1 MKSYFFRRSAI
12 VGAFSLLI
20 ELFRLFQVLSK
31 TNMKTTRLF
40 YFALSAMLLS
50 AGAHADKFKDSAD
63 EFRAAFATNK
73 FFGDC
78 YGYAVFPNV
87 GKGGVG
93 IGGAY
98 GKGQVYRNGKVTGRV
113 KLTQLSIGIQ
123 LGGQAYSEIVFF
135 EDKRAFEEFT
145 SGSYEFGAGVSA
157 VAITLSAQAE
167 ASTNG
172 ATASAGTSVDETGQA
187 ETKYH
192 RGFAVFTASKGGLM
206 YEASLKGQKFS
217 YNAD

>member
-1 MKSYFFRRSAI
+1 
-12 VGAFSLLI
+12 
-20 ELFRLFQVLSK
+20 
-31 TNMKTTRLF
+31 MKTLRFSILALF
-40 YFALSAMLLS
+40 AILLC
-50 AGAHADKFKDSAD
+50 AGGYADKFKDTAD
-63 EFRAAFATNK
+63 EFRAAFATKK
-73 FFGDC
+73 FFDNS

-87 GKGGVG
+87 GKGAVG

-98 GKGQVYRNGKVTGRV
+98 GKGRVYRKGEPVGRT
-113 KLTQLSIGIQ
+113 KMTQLSIGFQ

-145 SGSYEFGAGVSA
+145 SGSYEFGAGLSA

-172 ATASAGTSVDETGQA
+172 ATASAGTSVEETGQA
-187 ETKYH
+187 DNKYH

-206 YEASLKGQKFS
+206 YEAAVKGQKFS
-217 YNAD
+217 YRPD